1 LTVLL
6 PDNESGTHQRTMT
19 NTYATL
25 LTAQEIRIAIL
36 ELGEKYGEHDV
47 LSMILRG
54 MNINE
59 LRENLDYLTDEFAS

>member
-1 LTVLL
+1 
-6 PDNESGTHQRTMT
+6 MT

-47 LSMILRG
+47 LSMIVRG

>member
-1 LTVLL
+1 
-6 PDNESGTHQRTMT
+6 MT
-19 NTYATL
+19 NNYATL

-47 LSMILRG
+47 LSMIVRG

-59 LRENLDYLTDEFAS
+59 LRENLDYLTDEFAA

>member
-1 LTVLL
+1 
-6 PDNESGTHQRTMT
+6 MT

-25 LTAQEIRIAIL
+25 LTAQEIRIAVL

-54 MNINE
+54 MNITE